1 MRKEAQDKAAKRNIS
16 RDSAESAEEDKAQ
29 ASGQKHQAGKETSK
43 TRQGPFWRAEH
54 TQPYASTG
62 KTVPTQYYDV
72 YFPASTKKEAPEREP
87 PSHTLRIS
95 GRGQAVQLII
105 HLQ

>member
-1 MRKEAQDKAAKRNIS
+1 MRKEAQDKATKSNIS
-16 RDSAESAEEDKAQ
+16 RDSAERTEYGKAQ
-29 ASGQKHQAGKETSK
+29 ASGQKYPAGKETSK
-43 TRQGPFWRAEH
+43 TRQGWFWRAEH
-54 TQPYASTG
+54 TQPYVSTG

-72 YFPASTKKEAPEREP
+72 YFPASTKKETPKREP
-87 PSHTLRIS
+87 PFHTLRMS